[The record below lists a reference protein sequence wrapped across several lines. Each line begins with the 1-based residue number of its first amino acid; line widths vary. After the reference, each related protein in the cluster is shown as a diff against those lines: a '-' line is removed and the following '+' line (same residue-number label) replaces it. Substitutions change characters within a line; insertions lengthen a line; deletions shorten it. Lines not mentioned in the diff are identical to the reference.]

1 MNNTSAIKLGSAI
14 KRLRRER
21 KLSQQQL
28 ANILGIST
36 PYLNLIE
43 NNRRNITGKLLITL
57 ATEFNI
63 ELYKRMQ
70 SSEESALRA
79 IGRR

>member
-1 MNNTSAIKLGSAI
+1 MNNSSIKLGSAI
-14 KRLRRER
+14 KRIRRER

-28 ANILGIST
+28 ASLLGIST

-43 NNRRNITGKLLITL
+43 NNRRNITGKLLLTL

-63 ELYKRMQ
+63 ELSDIGAEKPNC
-70 SSEESALRA
+70 AA
-79 IGRR
+79 IPPI

>member
-1 MNNTSAIKLGSAI
+1 MSNTRDIKIGSAI
-14 KRLRRER
+14 RRLRRER

-28 ANILGIST
+28 ANLLGIST

-43 NNRRNITGKLLITL
+43 NNRRNITGKLLLTL

-63 ELYKRMQ
+63 EFYV
-70 SSEESALRA
+70 
-79 IGRR
+79 